1 MNSSKS
7 KSDTLV
13 VPAELRVKEKLP
25 VHVYRTPEDA
35 SKAVA
40 LAIANCIRSK
50 PNKCVLGL
58 ATGST
63 PTGVYEELIRLHKEE
78 GLSFA
83 NVVTFN
89 LDEYYPMEKT
99 QIQSYHRFMHE
110 SLFDHVDI
118 QQSNIHI
125 PDGTTPQEQI
135 ESHCKDYDAKIA
147 EAGGID
153 IQLLGLGKTGHMGFN
168 EPGSLKSS
176 KTRVVDLDRGT
187 RIDAASDFFGVE
199 HVPHQA
205 ITMGI
210 STIMSAKEVVLMA
223 FSESK
228 ARILARMVETDA
240 SSSVPASYL
249 QSHANA
255 SVVVDEAAASELC
268 RLKCPWTCTGST
280 PAPIKWTPLM
290 ARKAVIWLSQALK
303 KPILK
308 LHADDYDDNHLS
320 TLLTAYGPAP
330 NLNLRVF
337 RHLQS
342 TITGWPGGRPNVIS
356 QTSDAHTNLD
366 KSTDTITDPWIT
378 TPTVLP
384 PPKRIIVFS
393 PHPDDDV
400 ISMGGTLIRLCDQG
414 HTVHVA
420 YQTSGNIAVWDDDA
434 KRFANFATQFATQFA
449 KTFGLEETVVKKFK
463 EIENSV
469 EDFIA
474 NKFPAEVDSPAVQSI
489 KGIIR
494 QTEARAAARFSGVR
508 SDRIHFLDLPFY
520 ETGAVKKKP
529 LGTEDIRI
537 VTEFLDRVRPQQI
550 YAAGDLSD
558 PHGTHR
564 VCLKAILTAL
574 TQLHQKGSDWV
585 NDCVVWLYRG
595 AWQEWEPERIE
606 MAVPMSPHEL
616 TRKRLAIFKHQSQKD
631 PPAFPGAD
639 KREFWVRAE
648 DRNRSTAAM
657 YDSLGLQEF
666 EGLEAF
672 VRWNVVDP
680 FGTNPVD
687 LR

>member
-1 MNSSKS
+1 MTSKS
-7 KSDTLV
+7 KSPEILEV
-13 VPAELRVKEKLP
+13 QSELRVREKAPLC
-25 VHVYRTPEDA
+25 VYKTPEDA
-35 SKAVA
+35 SRAVA
-40 LAIANCIRSK
+40 NAIANCIRSN
-50 PNKCVLGL
+50 PEKCVLGL

-83 NVVTFN
+83 NVITFN

-110 SLFDHVDI
+110 SLFDYVDI
-118 QQSNIHI
+118 KPSNIHI
-125 PDGTTPQEQI
+125 PDGTTPHDLVEQY
-135 ESHCKDYDAKIA
+135 CQDYDKQIQD
-147 EAGGID
+147 AGGID
-153 IQLLGLGKTGHMGFN
+153 LQLLGIGKTGHIGFN
-168 EPGSLKSS
+168 EPGSQKNS
-176 KTRVVDLDRGT
+176 KTRVVDLDRVT
-187 RIDAASDFFGVE
+187 RIDAASDFFGIE

-210 STIMSAKEVVLMA
+210 SSIMSAKHVIIMA

-228 ARILARMVETDA
+228 ARIVAKMVEGDVTP
-240 SSSVPASYL
+240 SIPASYL
-249 QSHANA
+249 QTHQNA
-255 SVVVDEAAASELC
+255 LVVIDESASTELS
-268 RLKCPWTCTGST
+268 RIKCPWACTGST
-280 PAPIKWTPLM
+280 PSPVKWTPLL
-290 ARKAVIWLSQALK
+290 ARKAVIWLSQTLN

-308 LHADDYDDNHLS
+308 LQADDYDDNHLS
-320 TLLTAYGPAP
+320 TLLAAYGPAP
-330 NLNLRVF
+330 TLNLRVF

-342 TITGWPGGRPNVIS
+342 TITGWPGGRPHS
-356 QTSDAHTNLD
+356 TTHTQDAPTALD
-366 KSTDTITDPWIT
+366 KSTDNVTDPWIT
-378 TPTVLP
+378 VPTLMP

-434 KRFANFATQFATQFA
+434 RRFANFATQFAKA
-449 KTFGLEETVVKKFK
+449 FGIDDGTVKKFA

-469 EDFIA
+469 DDFIA
-474 NKFPAEVDSPAVQSI
+474 TKFPAQVDSPAIQKI
-489 KGIIR
+489 KGIVR

-508 SDRIHFLDLPFY
+508 SDRIHFLELPFY

-529 LGTEDIRI
+529 LGEEDIRI
-537 VTEFLDRVRPQQI
+537 VMDFLDSIQPQQI

-574 TQLHQKGSDWV
+574 TRLHQEKKEWV
-585 NDCVVWLYRG
+585 AECAVWLYRG

-616 TRKRLAIFKHQSQKD
+616 MRKRYAIFKHQSQKD

-648 DRNRSTAAM
+648 DRNRATASM
-657 YDSLGLQEF
+657 YDKLGLTEF

-672 VRWNVVDP
+672 VRWYVDNP
-680 FGTNPVD
+680 HGTNPVD
-687 LR
+687 LRL

>member
-1 MNSSKS
+1 MINE
-7 KSDTLV
+7 TLE
-13 VPAELRVKEKLP
+13 VPTELRVKEKLP
-25 VHVYRTPEDA
+25 VHVYKTPEDA

-40 LAIANCIRSK
+40 RAISNCIRSK

-83 NVVTFN
+83 HVITFN

-118 QQSNIHI
+118 PKENIHI
-125 PDGTTPQEQI
+125 PDGEVQQEQV
-135 ESHCKDYDAKIA
+135 ENHCREYDEKIA
-147 EAGGID
+147 QHGGID
-153 IQLLGLGKTGHMGFN
+153 LQLLGLGKTGHMGFN
-168 EPGSLKSS
+168 EPGSPKNS
-176 KTRVVDLDRGT
+176 KTRVVDLDRVT
-187 RIDAASDFFGVE
+187 RIDAASDFFGID

-210 STIMSAKEVVLMA
+210 SSIMSAKEVVMMA

-228 ARILARMVETDA
+228 ARILAKMVE
-240 SSSVPASYL
+240 SEMSVSVPASYL
-249 QSHANA
+249 QAHPNA
-255 SVVVDEAAASELC
+255 GVVIDEAAASELC
-268 RLKCPWTCTGST
+268 RIKCPWTCTGST
-280 PAPIKWTPLM
+280 PAPIKWNPLH
-290 ARKAVIWLSQALK
+290 ARKAVIWLSQTLK

-308 LHADDYDDNHLS
+308 LEAEDYDDNHLS
-320 TLLTAYGPAP
+320 TLLSAYGPAP
-330 NLNLRVF
+330 NINLRVF

-342 TITGWPGGRPNVIS
+342 TITGWPGGRPTVTV
-356 QTSDAHTNLD
+356 QTSDAHTNLE
-366 KSTDTITDPWIT
+366 KSTDTVTDPWIT
-378 TPTVLP
+378 APTLLP
-384 PPKRIIVFS
+384 PPKRVIVFS

-434 KRFANFATQFATQFA
+434 KRFANFATQFA
-449 KTFGLEETVVKKFK
+449 KLFGLDDAAVKKISQVEK
-463 EIENSV
+463 SV

-474 NKFPAEVDSPAVQSI
+474 NKCPAEVDSPAVQQI

-508 SDRIHFLDLPFY
+508 PDRIHFLELPFY
-520 ETGAVKKKP
+520 ETGAVKKNP
-529 LGTEDIRI
+529 LGPDDIRI
-537 VTEFLDRVRPQQI
+537 VTEFLERIKPQQI

-574 TQLHQKGSDWV
+574 TELHQRGVAWV
-585 NDCVVWLYRG
+585 SECVVWLYRG

-648 DRNRSTAAM
+648 ARNRATAAM

-672 VRWNVVDP
+672 VKWAVDDP
-680 FGTNPVD
+680 TGSNPVD
-687 LR
+687 LRL

>member
-1 MNSSKS
+1 M
-7 KSDTLV
+7 
-13 VPAELRVKEKLP
+13 P
-25 VHVYRTPEDA
+25 VHVYKTPEGA

-40 LAIANCIRSK
+40 HSIAACIRSK

-63 PTGVYEELIRLHKEE
+63 PTAVYEELIRLHKEE
-78 GLSFA
+78 GLSFK
-83 NVVTFN
+83 NVITFN
-89 LDEYYPMEKT
+89 LDEYYPMEKN

-118 QQSNIHI
+118 PANNINI
-125 PDGTTPQEQI
+125 PDGMTPHGQADQ
-135 ESHCKDYDAKIA
+135 HCSDYDAKIR

-153 IQLLGLGKTGHMGFN
+153 FQLLGIGKTGHIGFN
-168 EPGSLKSS
+168 EPGSMKNS
-176 KTRVVDLDRGT
+176 KTRVVDLDRVT
-187 RIDAASDFFGVE
+187 RIDAASDFFGIE
-199 HVPHQA
+199 HVPQQA

-210 STIMSAKEVVLMA
+210 SSIMCSKEVVMMA

-228 ARILARMVETDA
+228 SRIVAKMAENDA
-240 SSSVPASYL
+240 TPSVPASYL
-249 QSHANA
+249 QAHPNA
-255 SVVVDEAAASELC
+255 RVVVDEAASSELS
-268 RLKCPWTCTGST
+268 RVKCPWTCTGST
-280 PAPIKWTPLM
+280 PAPIKWSPVL
-290 ARKAVIWLSQALK
+290 ARKAVIWLSQLLK

-308 LHADDYDDNHLS
+308 LQSEDYDDNHLS
-320 TLLTAYGPAP
+320 ALLTAYGPAP
-330 NLNLRVF
+330 SLNLRVF
-337 RHLQS
+337 RHIQS
-342 TITGWPGGRPNVIS
+342 TITGWPGGRPAINS
-356 QTSDAHTNLD
+356 HTPDAYTNLD

-378 TPTVLP
+378 APTLLP

-420 YQTSGNIAVWDDDA
+420 YQTSGSIAVWDDDA
-434 KRFANFATQFATQFA
+434 KRFANFATQFAKA
-449 KTFGLEETVVKKFK
+449 FGVEGAALKK
-463 EIENSV
+463 ILDVENSV

-474 NKFPAEVDSPAVQSI
+474 NKSPAEVDSPAVQKI
-489 KGIIR
+489 KGLVR
-494 QTEARAAARFSGVR
+494 QTEARAGARFAGVR
-508 SDRIHFLDLPFY
+508 PDRIHFLDLPFY
-520 ETGAVKKKP
+520 ETGAVKKNP
-529 LGTEDIRI
+529 LGTEDIHI
-537 VTEFLDRVRPQQI
+537 VTEFLQRVKPQQI

-574 TQLHQKGSDWV
+574 TQLHQQGVEWV
-585 NDCVVWLYRG
+585 AECVVWLYRG

-616 TRKRLAIFKHQSQKD
+616 MRKRLSIFKHQSQKD

-648 DRNRSTAAM
+648 DRNKATAAM
-657 YDSLGLQEF
+657 YDQLGLQEF

-672 VRWNVVDP
+672 VRWHVHDP
-680 FGTNPVD
+680 TGSNPVD
-687 LR
+687 LQL

>member
-1 MNSSKS
+1 MHTSSPKIGR
-7 KSDTLV
+7 SDILEV
-13 VPAELRVKEKLP
+13 APEFRVKERLP
-25 VHVYRTPEDA
+25 VLVYRTPEDA

-40 LAIANCIRSK
+40 KRIADLIRSK
-50 PNKCVLGL
+50 PTAVLGL

-83 NVVTFN
+83 NVTTFN
-89 LDEYYPMEKT
+89 LDEYYPMEKA

-110 SLFDHVDI
+110 SLFDHIDI
-118 QQSNIHI
+118 AKENVHI
-125 PDGTTPQEQI
+125 PDGMMPLEQT
-135 ESHCKDYDAKIA
+135 ETHCKEYDAAIQA
-147 EAGGID
+147 VGGLD
-153 IQLLGLGKTGHMGFN
+153 FQLLGIGKTGHIGFN
-168 EPGSLKSS
+168 EPGSQKNS
-176 KTRVVDLDRGT
+176 KTRVVELDRVT
-187 RIDAASDFFGVE
+187 RIDAASDFFGIE

-210 STIMSAKEVVLMA
+210 SSIMSAKEVVMMA

-228 ARILARMVETDA
+228 SRVIAKMAEAEATPSL
-240 SSSVPASYL
+240 PASYL
-249 QSHANA
+249 QSHTNA
-255 SVVVDEAAASELC
+255 RVVIDEAAASELT
-268 RLKCPWTCTGST
+268 RIKCPWTCTGNA
-280 PAPIKWTPLM
+280 PAPIKWTPVL
-290 ARKAVIWLSQALK
+290 ARKAVIWLSQLLN

-308 LHADDYDDNHLS
+308 LQAEDYDDNHLS
-320 TLLTAYGPAP
+320 GVLSAYGPAP

-342 TITGWPGGRPNVIS
+342 TITGWPGGRPNVTT

-366 KSTDTITDPWIT
+366 QSTDAITDPWIT
-378 TPTVLP
+378 APTLLP
-384 PPKRIIVFS
+384 PPKRIVVFS

-434 KRFANFATQFATQFA
+434 KRFANFATQFAKAFKIDDA
-449 KTFGLEETVVKKFK
+449 AIKKISQ
-463 EIENSV
+463 IENSV

-474 NKFPAEVDSPAVQSI
+474 NKSPAEVDSPAIQQI
-489 KGIIR
+489 KGLIR

-508 SDRIHFLDLPFY
+508 ADRIHFLDLPFY
-520 ETGAVKKKP
+520 ETGAVKKNP
-529 LGTEDIRI
+529 LGEDDIKI
-537 VTEFLDRVRPQQI
+537 VTEFLERIKPQQI

-574 TQLHQKGSDWV
+574 TRMHAKGVEWV
-585 NDCVVWLYRG
+585 SECVVWLYRG

-616 TRKRLAIFKHQSQKD
+616 TRKRLGIFKHQSQKD

-648 DRNRSTAAM
+648 DRNKATAAM
-657 YDSLGLQEF
+657 YDKLGLQEF

-672 VRWNVVDP
+672 VRWYVVDTNH
-680 FGTNPVD
+680 TNPVD
-687 LR
+687 LRL

>member
-1 MNSSKS
+1 MNSPKTRR
-7 KSDTLV
+7 SDILEV
-13 VPAELRVKEKLP
+13 APEFRVKEKLL
-25 VHVYRTPEDA
+25 VDIYRTPEDA

-40 LAIANCIRSK
+40 RRIADLIRSK
-50 PNKCVLGL
+50 PSKCVLGL

-63 PTGVYEELIRLHKEE
+63 PTAVYEELIRLHKEE

-83 NVVTFN
+83 NVITFN

-110 SLFDHVDI
+110 SLFDYIDI
-118 QQSNIHI
+118 PKENIHI
-125 PDGTTPQEQI
+125 PDGMVPLEQT
-135 ESHCKDYDAKIA
+135 EAHCKEYDAAIQA
-147 EAGGID
+147 AGGLD
-153 IQLLGLGKTGHMGFN
+153 FQLLGIGKTGHIGFN
-168 EPGSLKSS
+168 EPGSQKNS
-176 KTRVVDLDRGT
+176 KTRVVELDRVT
-187 RIDAASDFFGVE
+187 RIDAASDFFGIE
-199 HVPHQA
+199 YVPHQA
-205 ITMGI
+205 MTMGI
-210 STIMSAKEVVLMA
+210 SSIMSAKEVVMMA

-228 ARILARMVETDA
+228 SRIIAKMAEGDVTP
-240 SSSVPASYL
+240 SIPASYL
-249 QSHANA
+249 QVHTNA
-255 SVVVDEAAASELC
+255 RVVIDESASSELT
-268 RLKCPWTCTGST
+268 RMKCPWTCTGNT
-280 PAPIKWTPLM
+280 PAPIKWTPIL
-290 ARKAVIWLSQALK
+290 ARKAVIWLSQCLD

-308 LHADDYDDNHLS
+308 LQDEDYDDNHLAGVLS
-320 TLLTAYGPAP
+320 AYGPAP
-330 NLNLRVF
+330 SLNLRVF

-342 TITGWPGGRPNVIS
+342 TITGWPGGRPNV
-356 QTSDAHTNLD
+356 TTHTTDAHTNLD
-366 KSTDTITDPWIT
+366 KSTDMITDPWIT
-378 TPTVLP
+378 TPTLMP
-384 PPKRIIVFS
+384 PPKRIVVFS

-434 KRFANFATQFATQFA
+434 KRFANFASQFARAFGIDDAALKKITQ
-449 KTFGLEETVVKKFK
+449 
-463 EIENSV
+463 IENSV

-474 NKFPAEVDSPAVQSI
+474 NKLPAEVDSPAIQQI
-489 KGIIR
+489 KGLIR

-508 SDRIHFLDLPFY
+508 ADRIHFLELPFY

-529 LGTEDIRI
+529 LGEEDIKI
-537 VTEFLDRVRPQQI
+537 VTEFLERVKPQQI

-574 TQLHQKGSDWV
+574 TRMHAKGVEWV
-585 NDCVVWLYRG
+585 SECAVWLYRG

-616 TRKRLAIFKHQSQKD
+616 MRKRLAIFKHQSQKD

-648 DRNRSTAAM
+648 DRNKATAAM
-657 YDSLGLQEF
+657 YDKLGLQEF

-672 VRWNVVDP
+672 VRWYVVDTNH
-680 FGTNPVD
+680 TNPVD
-687 LR
+687 LRL

>member
-1 MNSSKS
+1 MTSLKS
-7 KSDTLV
+7 KSSDILE
-13 VPAELRVKEKLP
+13 VPPELRVREKAR
-25 VHVYRTPEDA
+25 VCVYKTPEDA
-35 SKAVA
+35 SSAVA
-40 LAIANCIRSK
+40 NAIAECIRSK

-78 GLSFA
+78 ALSFA

-99 QIQSYHRFMHE
+99 QIQSYYRFMHE

-118 QQSNIHI
+118 KPSNIHI
-125 PDGTTPQEQI
+125 PDGTTPHDLLEQ
-135 ESHCKDYDAKIA
+135 HCREYDALIQ

-153 IQLLGLGKTGHMGFN
+153 LQLLGIGKTGHIGFN
-168 EPGSLKSS
+168 EPGSQKNS
-176 KTRVVDLDRGT
+176 KTRVVDLDRVT
-187 RIDAASDFFGVE
+187 RIDAASDFFGIE

-210 STIMSAKEVVLMA
+210 SAIMTAKNVIIMA

-228 ARILARMVETDA
+228 ARIVARMVEGEVTP
-240 SSSVPASYL
+240 SIPASYL
-249 QSHANA
+249 QTHPSSLVVIDESA
-255 SVVVDEAAASELC
+255 STELS
-268 RLKCPWTCTGST
+268 RVKCPWACSGST
-280 PAPIKWTPLM
+280 PSPVKWTPLL
-290 ARKAVIWLSQALK
+290 ARKAVIWLSQTLN

-308 LHADDYDDNHLS
+308 LQADDYDDNHLS
-320 TLLTAYGPAP
+320 ALLFTYGPAP
-330 NLNLRVF
+330 TLNLRVF

-342 TITGWPGGRPNVIS
+342 TITGWPGGRPHS
-356 QTSDAHTNLD
+356 TTHTQDAHTALD
-366 KSTDTITDPWIT
+366 KSTDNVTDPWIT
-378 TPTVLP
+378 VPTLMP
-384 PPKRIIVFS
+384 PPKRIVVFS

-414 HTVHVA
+414 HTVNVA

-434 KRFANFATQFATQFA
+434 RRFANFATQFA
-449 KTFGLEETVVKKFK
+449 KSFGLNDAVTKFSK
-463 EIENSV
+463 IENEV

-474 NKFPAEVDSPAVQSI
+474 TKLPAEVDSPAIQQI
-489 KGIIR
+489 KGLVR
-494 QTEARAAARFSGVR
+494 QTEARAAARFAGVR
-508 SDRIHFLDLPFY
+508 SDRIHFLELPFY

-529 LGTEDIRI
+529 LGEEDIRI
-537 VTEFLDRVRPQQI
+537 VMDFLEGIKPQQI

-574 TQLHQKGSDWV
+574 TRLHFEKKSSWV
-585 NDCVVWLYRG
+585 AECVVWLYRG

-616 TRKRLAIFKHQSQKD
+616 NRKRLSIFKHQSQKD

-648 DRNRSTAAM
+648 DRNRATAAM
-657 YDSLGLQEF
+657 YDKLGLTEF

-672 VRWNVVDP
+672 VRWYVDNP
-680 FGTNPVD
+680 HGTNPVD
-687 LR
+687 LRV